1 MRNFTRSLFSLFII
15 LIIFTSCS
23 FKNKHSEP
31 IYDNWKIK
39 FSDNQSFASPSF
51 NDSSWDTINTGKII
65 SVQNNNHYFWLRKSV
80 NVPGSLKD
88 TNIWLG
94 FQKTNCAIQVYADG
108 VYVGSRGNFP
118 PNLSIK
124 IEQNT
129 DILIPSNCIKNGT
142 IDIALRVYAP
152 GSTAKDICP
161 SLDNDTQGYFMN
173 KIKNIF
179 NQKIFLC
186 IGVLCAFILFYALL
200 QYCMDRTNT
209 AFLYF
214 VGCLFFIILY
224 FYDMGSE
231 NTLINYNIQRSF
243 TRACLPASM
252 MFLMLFLH
260 KFYNRKRSKL
270 AFAIAISVTVIF
282 FAAFL
287 ISTGNDVAVDNLFLI
302 AMLPTVGVI
311 VYGFIVTVQG
321 IKGKQY
327 DSIPV
332 FIGFFAGSCCAIHDI
347 VCQVTGVVPFMWT
360 QGFAFFCVDLSVFIT
375 LAIRESN
382 IKKEVQR
389 LAKETQSQ
397 KDKLSSV
404 IEKAQIMAEDS
415 NVVAQRLNESVDA
428 MINSSSQTQNKVT
441 DINNAINE
449 QNRIREETAVAI
461 DNLTNFLKNISVE
474 FENETIMIQH
484 TTKGTQD
491 IINGITTV
499 GEGISTAAQFTSSLS
514 QLTQTG
520 SEDMKKLM
528 AVMKDI
534 QSSSTEILGVA
545 STLSTFAHKIDL
557 LSMNAS
563 IEAAHSGEAG
573 KGFAVIAHEI
583 KELAAQ
589 TSQWSNKIAEIITS
603 IISSIDSSAELT
615 SKVNQALTEIDDG
628 SVKSAERVN
637 AAWEGM
643 KSQQSAGNEIAKDA
657 SSLATSAAHMK
668 TEIASQDKFATSVM
682 NNMQDLCQASQ
693 AVNDASSEISAF
705 TETLSKEAQ
714 NLAALAENTAKVAH
728 ELMEI
733 MKTTSE
739 PMHHRH

>member
-1 MRNFTRSLFSLFII
+1 MRNYKTSFFFLLTIVFFL
-15 LIIFTSCS
+15 TSCS
-23 FKNKHSEP
+23 FKDRTSVQVYE
-31 IYDNWKIK
+31 NWKIN
-39 FSDNQSFASPSF
+39 FNDNQSYASPDY
-51 NDSSWDTINTGKII
+51 NDNSWETINADTSI
-65 SVQNNNHYFWLRKSV
+65 SVKNKNHYFWLRKTV
-80 NVPGSLKD
+80 TVPANLKN
-88 TNIWLG
+88 TNLWIG
-94 FQKTNCAIQVYADG
+94 FQKTNCAIQVYANG

-129 DILIPSNCIKNGT
+129 DVLIPSNCIENGT
-142 IDIALRVYAP
+142 VHIALRVYAP

-200 QYCMDRTNT
+200 QFCMDRTNT

-231 NTLINYNIQRSF
+231 NTVANFNIQRSF

-260 KFYNRKRSKL
+260 KFYNRKKSK
-270 AFAIAISVTVIF
+270 FTFSIAISVTIIF
-282 FAAFL
+282 FALFLAF
-287 ISTGNDVAVDNLFLI
+287 TGNDVAVDNLFLL
-302 AMLPTVGVI
+302 AMIPTVGVI

-321 IKGKQY
+321 IKNKEY

-332 FIGFFAGSCCAIHDI
+332 FVGFFIGSACALHDI
-347 VCQVTGVVPFMWT
+347 VCQVTGIVPFMWT
-360 QGFAFFCVDLSVFIT
+360 QGFAFFFVDLSVFIT

-389 LAKETQSQ
+389 LAKETKTQ

-415 NVVAQRLNESVDA
+415 NVVAQRLNESVEA
-428 MINSSSQTQNKVT
+428 MIQSSSQTQGKVN
-441 DINNAINE
+441 DINHAINE
-449 QNRIREETAVAI
+449 QNRIREETANAV
-461 DNLTNFLKNISVE
+461 DNLTNFLKDISAE

-491 IINGITTV
+491 IINGISTV

-514 QLTQTG
+514 KLTQTG
-520 SEDMKKLM
+520 SDDMKKLM
-528 AVMKDI
+528 AVMQNI
-534 QSSSTEILGVA
+534 QSSSNEILGVA
-545 STLSTFAHKIDL
+545 STLSSFAHKIDL

-583 KELAAQ
+583 KDLASQ
-589 TSQWSNKIAEIITS
+589 TSQWSSKIAEIITS
-603 IISSIDSSAELT
+603 IIGSIDSSAELT
-615 SKVNQALTEIDDG
+615 SKVNLALTQIDDG

-643 KSQQSAGNEIAKDA
+643 KAQQEAGNEIAKD
-657 SSLATSAAHMK
+657 SSNLAQSAAHMK
-668 TEIASQDKFATSVM
+668 TEIASQDKFAASVM
-682 NNMQDLCQASQ
+682 NNMQDLCEASQ
-693 AVNDASSEISAF
+693 AVNDASTEISAF

-714 NLAALAENTAKVAH
+714 NLAELAENTARVAH

-733 MKTTSE
+733 MKTNI
-739 PMHHRH
+739 

>member
-1 MRNFTRSLFSLFII
+1 MNFFKHTILLFLSI
-15 LIIFTSCS
+15 LILFTSCS
-23 FKNKHSEP
+23 METGKTQPVYE
-31 IYDNWKIK
+31 NWKIK
-39 FSDNQSFASPSF
+39 FGDDKSFSKPDF
-51 NDSSWDTINTGKII
+51 NDSTWTDSNADKII
-65 SVQNNNHYFWLRKSV
+65 EIKNGQHYFWLRKTLTIPPAFS
-80 NVPGSLKD
+80 NSD
-88 TNIWLG
+88 IWIG
-94 FQKTNCAIQVYADG
+94 FQKTNCAIQVFADG
-108 VYVGSRGNFP
+108 VYVGQRGHFP
-118 PNLSIK
+118 PNLNVK

-129 DILIPSNCIKNGT
+129 DVFIPANCIKNGT
-142 IDIALRVYAP
+142 VNIALRVYAP

-161 SLDNDTQGYFMN
+161 SIDDDVQGYFMN
-173 KIKNIF
+173 NIKNIF

-186 IGVLCAFILFYALL
+186 IAVLCAFILFYSLL
-200 QYCMDRTNT
+200 QFLMDKKNT

-214 VGCLFFIILY
+214 VGCLFCIILY

-231 NTLINYNIQRSF
+231 NTVLNYNFQRAF
-243 TRACLPASM
+243 ARACLPASM

-260 KFYNRKRSKL
+260 RFYNRKREKL
-270 AFAIAISVTVIF
+270 TLIIAVSVIVIF
-282 FAAFL
+282 FVAYGIFIGNDIAVDNIFL
-287 ISTGNDVAVDNLFLI
+287 IS
-302 AMLPTVGVI
+302 MLPTVCVI
-311 VYGFIVTVQG
+311 VYGFIVTTQG
-321 IKGKQY
+321 IKRKQY

-332 FIGFFAGSCCAIHDI
+332 FVGFFTGSACALHDI
-347 VCQVTGVVPFMWT
+347 VCQVAGIVPFMWT

-389 LAKETQSQ
+389 LAVETQSQ
-397 KDKLSSV
+397 KDKLSKV
-404 IEKAQIMAEDS
+404 IEKAQLMAEDS
-415 NVVAQRLNESVDA
+415 NVVAQRLNESVEA
-428 MINSSSQTQNKVT
+428 MVQSSSHTQEKVS

-449 QNRIREETAVAI
+449 QNRIREETATAI
-461 DNLTNFLKNISVE
+461 DKLTNFLKDISTE
-474 FENETIMIQH
+474 FEKETIMIQD
-484 TTKGTQD
+484 TTKGTQE
-491 IINGITTV
+491 IINGISTV

-520 SEDMKKLM
+520 SDDMKKLM
-528 AVMKDI
+528 AVMKNI

-563 IEAAHSGEAG
+563 IEAAHSGAAG

-583 KELAAQ
+583 KDLASQ

-603 IISSIDSSAELT
+603 IIGDIDNSATLT
-615 SKVNQALTEIDDG
+615 AKVNQALTEIDDG

-643 KSQQSAGNEIAKDA
+643 KAQQSAGNEIAQDA
-657 SSLATSAAHMK
+657 SSLANSAAHMK

-682 NNMQDLCQASQ
+682 NNMQELCEASQ
-693 AVNDASSEISAF
+693 AVNDASNGISAF

-714 NLAALAENTAKVAH
+714 NLAELAENTAKVAH

-733 MKTTSE
+733 MNT
-739 PMHHRH
+739 HI

>member
-1 MRNFTRSLFSLFII
+1 MNFLKKTVLFLFASLI
-15 LIIFTSCS
+15 LFTSCS
-23 FKNKHSEP
+23 FKSGKTQP
-31 IYDNWKIK
+31 IYDDWKIK
-39 FSDNQSFASPSF
+39 YGDVQSYSNPDYD
-51 NDSSWDTINTGKII
+51 DSTWNTIGTGKTII
-65 SVQNNNHYFWLRKSV
+65 LEKDQHYFWLRKLVVIPANLRDS
-80 NVPGSLKD
+80 
-88 TNIWLG
+88 NIWIG
-94 FQKTNCAIQVYADG
+94 FQKTNSAIQVYANG
-108 VYVGSRGNFP
+108 VYVGSRGTFP
-118 PNLSIK
+118 PNINIK

-129 DILIPSNCIKNGT
+129 DILIPANCIKNDT
-142 IDIALRVYAP
+142 IEIALRVYAP
-152 GSTAKDICP
+152 GSTVKDICP
-161 SLDNDTQGYFMN
+161 SLDDETQGYFMN
-173 KIKNIF
+173 KVKNIF

-186 IGVLCAFILFYALL
+186 IGILCAFILFYSLL
-200 QYCMDRTNT
+200 QFCMDRSNT

-214 VGCLFFIILY
+214 VGCLFFIVIY
-224 FYDMGSE
+224 FLDMGSE
-231 NTLINYNIQRSF
+231 NTVLNYNFQRSS

-260 KFYNRKRSKL
+260 KFYNRKRVKL
-270 AFAIAISVTVIF
+270 TLSIAVSVTVIF
-282 FAAFL
+282 FVAF
-287 ISTGNDVAVDNLFLI
+287 IVNTGNDVAVDNIFLL

-311 VYGFIVTVQG
+311 VYGFIVTIQG
-321 IKGKQY
+321 IKAKQY

-332 FIGFFAGSCCAIHDI
+332 FVGFFAGSACAIHDI
-347 VCQVTGVVPFMWT
+347 VCQVAGIVPFMWT

-389 LAKETQSQ
+389 LAKETQNQ

-404 IEKAQIMAEDS
+404 IEKAQLMAEDS

-428 MINSSSQTQNKVT
+428 MIESSSQTQEKVA
-441 DINNAINE
+441 DINNAITE
-449 QNRIREETAVAI
+449 QNRIREDTATAI
-461 DNLTNFLKNISVE
+461 DNLTNFLKAISSE
-474 FENETIMIQH
+474 FENETIMIQD
-484 TTKGTQD
+484 TTKGTQE
-491 IINGITTV
+491 IIDGISTV

-514 QLTQTG
+514 KLTQAG
-520 SEDMKKLM
+520 SDDMKKLM
-528 AVMKDI
+528 KVMKDI
-534 QSSSTEILGVA
+534 QDSSTEILGVA
-545 STLSTFAHKIDL
+545 TTLSTFAHKIDL

-583 KELAAQ
+583 KDLASQ
-589 TSQWSNKIAEIITS
+589 TSQWSGKIAEIITS
-603 IISSIDSSAELT
+603 IIGSIDSSADLT
-615 SKVNQALTEIDDG
+615 AKVNQALMQIEDG

-643 KSQQSAGNEIAKDA
+643 KAQQSAGNEIAKDA

-693 AVNDASSEISAF
+693 AVNDASSGISAF

-714 NLAALAENTAKVAH
+714 NLAELAGNTAKVAH

-733 MKTTSE
+733 MRT
-739 PMHHRH
+739 HI

>member
-1 MRNFTRSLFSLFII
+1 MKNLKKTFILVLSL

-23 FKNKHSEP
+23 LKTGSSQPVYE
-31 IYDNWKIK
+31 NWKFK
-39 FSDNQSFASPSF
+39 SGDDLRYAAS
-51 NDSSWDTINTGKII
+51 NYDDSSWEIINADKTINIQKN
-65 SVQNNNHYFWLRKSV
+65 QHYFWLRKSISIPA
-80 NVPGSLKD
+80 NLRD
-88 TNIWLG
+88 TNIWIG
-94 FQKTNCAIQVYADG
+94 FQKTNCTIQVYADG
-108 VYVGSRGNFP
+108 AYVGSRGNFP
-118 PNLSIK
+118 PNLNVK

-129 DILIPSNCIKNGT
+129 DVLIPSNCIKNGRVE
-142 IDIALRVYAP
+142 IALRIYAP

-161 SLDNDTQGYFMN
+161 SLDDDTQGYFMN

-186 IGVLCAFILFYALL
+186 IGVLCAFILFYALM
-200 QYCMDRTNT
+200 QFCMDRTNI

-231 NTLINYNIQRSF
+231 NTIINYNIQRAF

-260 KFYNRKRSKL
+260 KFYDRKRTKL
-270 AFAIAISVTVIF
+270 TLTIAVSVTLIF

-287 ISTGNDVAVDNLFLI
+287 INTGNDVAVDNLFLI
-302 AMLPTVGVI
+302 AMIPTVGVI
-311 VYGFIVTVQG
+311 VYGFIVTIQG
-321 IKGKQY
+321 IKAKQY

-332 FIGFFAGSCCAIHDI
+332 FIGFFVGSCCALHDI
-347 VCQVTGVVPFMWT
+347 VCQVAGIVPFMWT
-360 QGFAFFCVDLSVFIT
+360 QGFAFFCVDLSVFVT

-389 LAKETQSQ
+389 LAEETQSQ
-397 KDKLSSV
+397 KDKLSA
-404 IEKAQIMAEDS
+404 ILEKAQKMAEDS
-415 NVVAQRLNESVDA
+415 NVIAERLNESVDA
-428 MINSSSQTQNKVT
+428 MIHSSSQTQGKVSE
-441 DINNAINE
+441 INNAIKE
-449 QNRIREETAVAI
+449 QNRIREDTARAV
-461 DNLTNFLKNISVE
+461 DNLTNFLKEISTE
-474 FENETIMIQH
+474 FENETIMIQD
-484 TTKGTQD
+484 TTKETQE
-491 IINGITTV
+491 IIDGITTV

-514 QLTQTG
+514 KLTQTG

-528 AVMKDI
+528 AVMQNI
-534 QSSSTEILGVA
+534 QSSSNEILGVA

-583 KELAAQ
+583 KDLASQ
-589 TSQWSNKIAEIITS
+589 TSQWSAKIAEIITS
-603 IISSIDSSAELT
+603 IIGSIDSSADLT
-615 SKVNQALTEIDDG
+615 SKVNQALLQIEDG

-643 KSQQSAGNEIAKDA
+643 KAQQNAGNVIAKDS
-657 SSLATSAAHMK
+657 SSLAESAAHMK
-668 TEIASQDKFATSVM
+668 SEITSQDKFAASVM
-682 NNMQDLCQASQ
+682 NNMQDLSQASQ
-693 AVNDASSEISAF
+693 AVNDASGEISSF
-705 TETLSKEAQ
+705 TETLSREAQ
-714 NLAALAENTAKVAH
+714 NLAELAGNTTKVAH

-733 MKTTSE
+733 MKS
-739 PMHHRH
+739 HQ

>member
-1 MRNFTRSLFSLFII
+1 MKIYKKTIFLLLVILFA
-15 LIIFTSCS
+15 FTSCS
-23 FKNKHSEP
+23 FKTGISQP
-31 IYDNWKIK
+31 IYENWKIN
-39 FSDNQSFASPSF
+39 FGDNQNYSAPTF
-51 NDSSWDTINTGKII
+51 NDNGWETINTNKTIPLKND
-65 SVQNNNHYFWLRKSV
+65 QHYFWLRK
-80 NVPGSLKD
+80 NVTVPANLK
-88 TNIWLG
+88 NSIIYIG

-108 VYVGSRGNFP
+108 VYVGSRGSFP
-118 PNLSIK
+118 PNLNVK

-129 DILIPSNCIKNGT
+129 DVLIPSNCIKNGNVE
-142 IDIALRVYAP
+142 IALRVYAP

-161 SLDNDTQGYFMN
+161 SLDDETQGIFMN
-173 KIKNIF
+173 DIKNIF

-186 IGVLCAFILFYALL
+186 IGVLCAFIMFYALL
-200 QYCMDRTNT
+200 QFCMDRTNT

-224 FYDMGSE
+224 FLDMGSE
-231 NTLINYNIQRSF
+231 NTVINYNLQRSL

-260 KFYNRKRSKL
+260 KFYNRKKSKITL
-270 AFAIAISVTVIF
+270 AIAISVTVIF

-287 ISTGNDVAVDNLFLI
+287 LNTGNDVAVDNLFLV
-302 AMLPTVGVI
+302 AMIPTVGVI
-311 VYGFIVTVQG
+311 VYGFIVTVHG
-321 IKGKQY
+321 IKAKQY

-332 FIGFFAGSCCAIHDI
+332 AG
-347 VCQVTGVVPFMWT
+347 TVPFMWT

-389 LAKETQSQ
+389 LAKETQNQ
-397 KDKLSSV
+397 KDKLANV
-404 IEKAQIMAEDS
+404 IEKAQLMAEDS
-415 NVVAQRLNESVDA
+415 NVVAQRLNESVEA
-428 MINSSSQTQNKVT
+428 MIKSSSHTQEKVA

-449 QNRIREETAVAI
+449 QNRIREDTATAI
-461 DNLTNFLKNISVE
+461 DNLTNFLKEISTE

-484 TTKGTQD
+484 TTKGTQE
-491 IINGITTV
+491 IIDGISTV
-499 GEGISTAAQFTSSLS
+499 GEGISTAAQFTASLS
-514 QLTQTG
+514 KLTQTG
-520 SEDMKKLM
+520 SDDMRKLM
-528 AVMKDI
+528 AVMQNI
-534 QSSSTEILGVA
+534 QNSSTEILGVA

-583 KELAAQ
+583 KDLASQ
-589 TSQWSNKIAEIITS
+589 TSQWSGKIAEIITT
-603 IISSIDSSAELT
+603 IIGSIDSSAELT
-615 SKVNQALTEIDDG
+615 SKVNQALTQIEDG

-643 KSQQSAGNEIAKDA
+643 KAQQNAGDEIAKDS
-657 SSLATSAAHMK
+657 SSLANSAAHMK
-668 TEIASQDKFATSVM
+668 KEIASQDQFAANVM
-682 NNMQDLCQASQ
+682 NNMQELCEASQ
-693 AVNDASSEISAF
+693 AVNDASSGISAF

-714 NLAALAENTAKVAH
+714 NLAELAENTAKAAH

-733 MKTTSE
+733 MRI
-739 PMHHRH
+739 HI

>member
-1 MRNFTRSLFSLFII
+1 MKKLYKTFYFLFTLSFIALSI
-15 LIIFTSCS
+15 TFTSCS
-23 FKNKHSEP
+23 FKDRLSEP
-31 IYDNWKIK
+31 VYENWKIK
-39 FSDNQSFASPSF
+39 FGDSQSYSEPDF
-51 NDSSWDTINTGKII
+51 NDTSWESIGTGKTIT
-65 SVQNNNHYFWLRKSV
+65 VQNDNHYFWLRKKV
-80 NVPGSLKD
+80 TVPASLK
-88 TNIWLG
+88 NSNVWLG

-118 PNLSIK
+118 PNLNVK

-129 DILIPSNCIKNGT
+129 DVLIPSNCIKNGT

-161 SLDNDTQGYFMN
+161 SLDNDNQGYFMN

-186 IGVLCAFILFYALL
+186 IGVLCAFILFYALM
-200 QYCMDRTNT
+200 QFCMDRSNI

-214 VGCLFFIILY
+214 VGCLFFIVLY
-224 FYDMGSE
+224 FLDMGSE
-231 NTLINYNIQRSF
+231 NTVLNYNFQRSF

-260 KFYNRKRSKL
+260 KFYNRKRNKITL
-270 AFAIAISVTVIF
+270 IIAVSVTLIF
-282 FAAFL
+282 FAAF
-287 ISTGNDVAVDNLFLI
+287 IASTGNDVAVDNLFLL
-302 AMLPTVGVI
+302 AMIPTVGVI
-311 VYGFIVTVQG
+311 VYGFIVTVHG
-321 IKGKQY
+321 IKAKQY

-332 FIGFFAGSCCAIHDI
+332 FVGFFAGSICAIHDI
-347 VCQVTGVVPFMWT
+347 VCQVAGIVPFMWT

-415 NVVAQRLNESVDA
+415 NVVAQRLNESVEA
-428 MINSSSQTQNKVT
+428 MIKSSAQTQEKVD
-441 DINNAINE
+441 DINKAINQ
-449 QNRIREETAVAI
+449 QNLIREETATAI
-461 DNLTNFLKNISVE
+461 DNLTGFLKDISAE
-474 FENETIMIQH
+474 FESETIMIQN

-514 QLTQTG
+514 MLTQTG
-520 SEDMKKLM
+520 SDDMKKLM
-528 AVMKDI
+528 AVMKNI
-534 QSSSTEILGVA
+534 QNSSNEILGVA
-545 STLSTFAHKIDL
+545 STLSSFAHKIDL

-583 KELAAQ
+583 KDLAAQ
-589 TSQWSNKIAEIITS
+589 TSQWSSKIAEIITS
-603 IISSIDSSAELT
+603 IIGSIDSSADLT
-615 SKVNQALTEIDDG
+615 SKVNQALLQIDDG

-643 KSQQSAGNEIAKDA
+643 KAQQNAGNEIAKDA
-657 SSLATSAAHMK
+657 SSLANSAAHMK
-668 TEIASQDKFATSVM
+668 TEIASQDKFAAKVM
-682 NNMQDLCQASQ
+682 NNMQNLSQASQ
-693 AVNDASSEISAF
+693 AVNEASSGISIF

-714 NLAALAENTAKVAH
+714 NLAELAENTAKVAH

-733 MKTTSE
+733 MKT
-739 PMHHRH
+739 HI

>member
-1 MRNFTRSLFSLFII
+1 MKKSQKSIFFLFAVLI
-15 LIIFTSCS
+15 LFTSCS
-23 FKNKHSEP
+23 FKDKISEP
-31 IYDNWKIK
+31 VYDNWKIK
-39 FSDNQSFASPSF
+39 FSDNPAFATPDF
-51 NDSSWDTINTGKII
+51 NDSSWDIINAGKLIT
-65 SVQNNNHYFWLRKSV
+65 VQNDNHCFWLRKTV
-80 NVPGSLKD
+80 NVPSSLKN
-88 TNIWLG
+88 TNIWIG
-94 FQKTNCAIQVYADG
+94 FQKTNCAIQVYANG

-118 PNLSIK
+118 PNLCVK

-129 DILIPSNCIKNGT
+129 DVLIPSNCINNGT

-161 SLDNDTQGYFMN
+161 SLDNETQGYFMN

-186 IGVLCAFILFYALL
+186 IGVLCAFILFYSLL
-200 QYCMDRTNT
+200 QFCMDRKNT

-231 NTLINYNIQRSF
+231 NTVINYNLQRSF

-260 KFYNRKRSKL
+260 RFYNRKRTKL
-270 AFAIAISVTVIF
+270 TLGIAASVTIIF
-282 FAAFL
+282 FAAF
-287 ISTGNDVAVDNLFLI
+287 IINTGNDIVVDNLFLI

-311 VYGFIVTVQG
+311 VYGFIVTTQG
-321 IKGKQY
+321 IKQKQY

-332 FIGFFAGSCCAIHDI
+332 FVGFFVGSCCALHDI

-389 LAKETQSQ
+389 LAGETQTQ
-397 KDKLSSV
+397 KDNLSVV
-404 IEKAQIMAEDS
+404 IKKAQIMAEDS
-415 NVVAQRLNESVDA
+415 TFVAKRLNESVDA
-428 MINSSSQTQNKVT
+428 MINSSARTRGKV
-441 DINNAINE
+441 DEINNAIVE
-449 QNRIREETAVAI
+449 QNRIREETAQAV
-461 DNLTNFLKNISVE
+461 DNLTDFLKNISAE
-474 FENETIMIQH
+474 FENETLMIQN
-484 TTKGTQD
+484 TTKGTQEV
-491 IINGITTV
+491 INGITTV

-514 QLTQTG
+514 KLTQDG

-528 AVMKDI
+528 SEMKNI
-534 QSSSTEILGVA
+534 QSSSNEILGVA
-545 STLSTFAHKIDL
+545 TTLSTFAHKIDL

-589 TSQWSNKIAEIITS
+589 TSQWSNKIADIIAAIITS
-603 IISSIDSSAELT
+603 IDDSAGLT
-615 SKVNQALTEIDDG
+615 AKVNQALLQIEEG
-628 SVKSAERVN
+628 SLKSAERVN

-643 KSQQSAGNEIAKDA
+643 KAQQTAGNEIAKDS
-657 SSLATSAAHMK
+657 SSLAVSAAQMK
-668 TEIASQDKFATSVM
+668 TEIESQDKFASSVI

-693 AVNDASSEISAF
+693 AVNEASNEISTF
-705 TETLSKEAQ
+705 TETLSQEAQ
-714 NLAALAENTAKVAH
+714 NLAQLAESTSKVAN

-733 MKTTSE
+733 MKTH
-739 PMHHRH
+739 M